1 MNIAITWK
9 HFTPFWNCHLSQ
21 FMSHPRKIKEKIYG
35 DTSYTTDGKIFNQP
49 ELVLIVIEAT
59 DIGTDSMKMIKVH
72 N

>member
-1 MNIAITWK
+1 
-9 HFTPFWNCHLSQ
+9 
-21 FMSHPRKIKEKIYG
+21 MSHPRKIKEKIYG

-59 DIGTDSMKMIKVH
+59 AIGTDSMKMIKVH